1 MPASPPKSHCER
13 SEAISSSGAKLQG
26 QVILN
31 TRPAHQQGELTRLL
45 QQDGANVLAFPVI
58 DIQPVA
64 IGAEQRRL
72 ADAVGDYDILLFVSR
87 NAVEGALR
95 FIDCRRLRPSA
106 RLGVIGNATCA
117 ALAAAF
123 ASDGLDLDVC
133 LVAGEPYNS
142 EALLQSPALQ
152 QVEGKRVLIMRGQQG
167 RNLLGDELRRRGASV
182 DYAEVYR
189 RVLPDGAVGDF
200 NRLVAAHFPT
210 LVILTSV
217 EGMHNLVELVDEAA
231 LRALCHTPW
240 LLISERMRESALNL
254 GHNAAVL
261 IAHSASDNGIRQTIC
276 EWVDQ
281 R

>member
-1 MPASPPKSHCER
+1 VSRRLE
-13 SEAISSSGAKLQG
+13 G

-45 QQDGANVLAFPVI
+45 HQQGARVLAFPVI

-72 ADAVGDYDILLFVSR
+72 ADSIGDYDILLFVSR

-95 FIDCRRLRPSA
+95 FIDCRRLQPTA
-106 RLGVIGNATCA
+106 RLGVIGGATRA
-117 ALAAAF
+117 ALASSLAAN
-123 ASDGLDLDVC
+123 GIDLDAC

-142 EALLQSPALQ
+142 EVLLQAPALR
-152 QVEGKRVLIMRGQQG
+152 QVEGKRVLILRGQQG

-189 RVLPDGAVGDF
+189 RALPDIAAADF
-200 NRLVAAHFPT
+200 DRLVAAQFPT
-210 LVILTSV
+210 LVILTSA
-217 EGMHNLVELVDEAA
+217 EGMHNLGELVDKVAM
-231 LRALCHTPW
+231 RALCAIPW
-240 LLISERMRESALNL
+240 LLISERMRESALKL
-254 GHNAAVL
+254 GHNATVL
-261 IAHSASDNGIRQTIC
+261 IAQSASDNGIMQTIC
-276 EWVDQ
+276 EWADQ

>member
-1 MPASPPKSHCER
+1 MEASQHTR
-13 SEAISSSGAKLQG
+13 LQG

-45 QQDGANVLAFPVI
+45 QQEGARVLAFPVI

-64 IGAEQRRL
+64 IGPAQQQL
-72 ADAVGDYDILLFVSR
+72 ANAIGDYDILLFVSR

-95 FIDCRRLRPSA
+95 FIDCRRLKQSA
-106 RLGVIGNATCA
+106 RLGVIGSATRV

-123 ASDGLDLDVC
+123 AAGGIDLDDC
-133 LVAGEPYNS
+133 MVAGEPYNS
-142 EALLQSPALQ
+142 EALLQSQALR
-152 QVEGKRVLIMRGQQG
+152 QVEDKRVLILRGQQG
-167 RNLLGDELRRRGASV
+167 RNLLGDELRRRGATV

-189 RVLPDGAVGDF
+189 RALPQSIAADF
-200 NRLVAAHFPT
+200 NRLVAADSPT
-210 LVILTSV
+210 LVILTSA

-231 LRALCHTPW
+231 TRSLCRIPW
-240 LLISERMRESALNL
+240 LLISERMRESALKL

-261 IAHSASDNGIRQTIC
+261 IAQSASDSGIRQTIC
-276 EWVDQ
+276 EWADQ

>member
-1 MPASPPKSHCER
+1 MGASPHTR
-13 SEAISSSGAKLQG
+13 LQG

-45 QQDGANVLAFPVI
+45 QQDGASVLAFPVI

-64 IGAEQRRL
+64 IGAAQRRL
-72 ADAVGDYDILLFVSR
+72 ADTVAGYDILLFVSR

-95 FIDCRRLRPSA
+95 FIDCNRLRPSV
-106 RLGVIGNATCA
+106 RLGVIGRATRA
-117 ALAAAF
+117 ALAIAF
-123 ASDGLDLDVC
+123 AAGGLDLDDC

-152 QVEGKRVLIMRGQQG
+152 QVEGKRVLILRGQQG
-167 RNLLGDELRRRGASV
+167 RNLLGDELKRRGASV

-189 RVLPDGAVGDF
+189 RALPHRTVGDF
-200 NRLVAAHFPT
+200 NQLIAADSPT
-210 LVILTSV
+210 LVILTSA

-231 LRALCHTPW
+231 VSALCRIPW
-240 LLISERMRESALNL
+240 LLISERMRESALKL

-261 IAHSASDNGIRQTIC
+261 IAQSASDNGIRQTIC
-276 EWVDQ
+276 EWADQ
-281 R
+281 RYKQV